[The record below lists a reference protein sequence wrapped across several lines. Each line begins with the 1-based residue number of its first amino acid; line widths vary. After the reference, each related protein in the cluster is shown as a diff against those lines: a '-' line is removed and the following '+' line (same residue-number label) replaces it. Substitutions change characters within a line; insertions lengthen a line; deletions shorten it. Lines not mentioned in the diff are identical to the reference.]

1 MALNPRDMDGFMPLL
16 SSTDIKTKM
25 TVGNN
30 LLTYLGDSSNTIE
43 CQDIGLFIDNVI
55 PWLGNGNAKVSVN
68 KINFIIQNPLETKF
82 LTGKLFIFNLWLNYI
97 M

>member
-68 KINFIIQNPLETKF
+68 KINFIIPKSFRNK
-82 LTGKLFIFNLWLNYI
+82 IFNWQIIYF
-97 M
+97 

>member
-25 TVGNN
+25 TIGNN
-30 LLTYLGDSSNTIE
+30 LLIYLGDSSNTIE

-55 PWLGNGNAKVSVN
+55 PWLGNGNAKS
-68 KINFIIQNPLETKF
+68 KSCLQS
-82 LTGKLFIFNLWLNYI
+82 LTNMDEKTFTPF
-97 M
+97 